1 MTTVQ
6 YTIYINC
13 VNHKF
18 WITALPLRATWRG
31 CWNWVG
37 CGKFQRCVPVSVFII
52 MTRIHPDEHKVRCCR
67 AIFNRNFLHF
77 VNFRPMNWYQFSH
90 RVNNWYQYVTD
101 FIPIFFMCERN
112 MHVVKIHVAI
122 MQIPHI
128 DKVSH
133 KAAAFYI
140 GTHSIVR
147 SRRQLNI

>member
-1 MTTVQ
+1 M
-6 YTIYINC
+6 
-13 VNHKF
+13 
-18 WITALPLRATWRG
+18 PL
-31 CWNWVG
+31 
-37 CGKFQRCVPVSVFII
+37 SVFII
-52 MTRIHPDEHKVRCCR
+52 MTRIHPGEHKVRCCR
-67 AIFNRNFLHF
+67 VIFNRNFLHF

-140 GTHSIVR
+140 DTHSIVR
-147 SRRQLNI
+147 SRRQLYI